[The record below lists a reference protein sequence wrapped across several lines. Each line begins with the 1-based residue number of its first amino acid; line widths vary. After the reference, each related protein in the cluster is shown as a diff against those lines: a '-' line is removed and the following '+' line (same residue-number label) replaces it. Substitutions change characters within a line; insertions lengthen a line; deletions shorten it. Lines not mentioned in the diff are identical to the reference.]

1 MDQAQ
6 TIFSLANA
14 WLKVKL
20 ETIKNCWQHTKILAF
35 KERTI
40 CDFDLVKYLTSTLP
54 LEEEIVAKLNGTIPN
69 SPGNFDNKFTVVSQL
84 NLEADESEMIVCYTT
99 STTNNEGT
107 AEGNVD
113 ETEENDNTE
122 QDEQRVDIVECKKWL
137 REAYET
143 ILMHE
148 VPLDDLDRKLHRR
161 IQMRLADSCAE
172 LSESK
177 EQTDLRSYF
186 TNGGAEGN
194 TDNMMDEILIEQFR
208 LSKLRLYHSDTYK
221 IENIDNYSE
230 SDREM
235 TAYRLCAKILD
246 CLFSG
251 TGLRLLDDEPGCIA
265 MKEEIVLSRKYEIKT
280 KNVLAMDFIGSSGY
294 MHTLEKKEGVYVASL
309 IEEITLPTNKSQIKH
324 VLKTVNALFTFK
336 NHMTKLAAEVGEDME
351 VRVPAPKL
359 KECGGRRTSRP
370 LTNFES
376 GDSNKPFKTCEICRH
391 RQTPVLIDQDAIT
404 DREEFPS
411 LYPNIDVIEFDGAEH
426 QFATLKYEG
435 YIRCEELADLAE
447 NDTIENIE
455 GFKLI
460 AKDHVSLVELCD
472 GYAFYL
478 KDIGT
483 PELQRKVKF
492 STYCTQDNRIQRMD
506 TYECNGTIHGVIDLI
521 NKCVHLK
528 IEHNNI
534 DRHPPPPAVEHH
546 NVEINNLVRSFIR
559 SRVRTRDVT
568 AIYNEL
574 ITEYSQS
581 LVTLGQIYY
590 WWNIEMKEQYRLA
603 ENQFDSRR
611 MLIERSPGFHKK
623 NYYFIIYKS
632 AN

>member
-1 MDQAQ
+1 MNFDETGLYYQQ
-6 TIFSLANA
+6 PPRRTICSESLGD
-14 WLKVKL
+14 LKK
-20 ETIKNCWQHTKILAF
+20 K
-35 KERTI
+35 RTI

-221 IENIDNYSE
+221 LLNILRCMQW
-230 SDREM
+230 DR
-235 TAYRLCAKILD
+235 AKIV
-246 CLFSG
+246 G
-251 TGLRLLDDEPGCIA
+251 
-265 MKEEIVLSRKYEIKT
+265 LSRKYEIKT

-336 NHMTKLAAEVGEDME
+336 
-351 VRVPAPKL
+351 VRLFRCFFNSQNSSSSNL
-359 KECGGRRTSRP
+359 KESHDKTGCRSWGRYGKCGGRRTSRP

-492 STYCTQDNRIQRMD
+492 STYCTQDNRIQR
-506 TYECNGTIHGVIDLI
+506 
-521 NKCVHLK
+521 
-528 IEHNNI
+528 
-534 DRHPPPPAVEHH
+534 
-546 NVEINNLVRSFIR
+546 
-559 SRVRTRDVT
+559 
-568 AIYNEL
+568 
-574 ITEYSQS
+574 
-581 LVTLGQIYY
+581 
-590 WWNIEMKEQYRLA
+590 
-603 ENQFDSRR
+603 
-611 MLIERSPGFHKK
+611 
-623 NYYFIIYKS
+623 
-632 AN
+632 

>member
-186 TNGGAEGN
+186 TKAATPYLPEKFDQSHVDHIADKIKCYEMKDDTLSMYESILDLMESENLPIELALLQIDTFKAKFLKTEGRTTEGYTMLKVVEYLLETLNDWRQDDSETTIYRRIATIFDFMFRDTHVKLAEETACDRSKHKRQYNAIVFGASS
-194 TDNMMDEILIEQFR
+194 T
-208 LSKLRLYHSDTYK
+208 
-221 IENIDNYSE
+221 
-230 SDREM
+230 DRELCGRKIDLLVRYGRDTKDLELSSNEFKKPSI
-235 TAYRLCAKILD
+235 TASNAITQQCKNLRVNGAILNHLHGLNKKIDSLLAMDWIGSTGYIYCLVAHHGIYVAKFIDILTIPTSVNG
-246 CLFSG
+246 LLEFKN
-251 TGLRLLDDEPGCIA
+251 TLRLLFAYKDFTLRIGIIA
-265 MKEEIVLSRKYEIKT
+265 EHSLKERRKVDRFREVIDVAVATPSPTLHHELFFTPTMHRVKKT
-280 KNVLAMDFIGSSGY
+280 KTENNV
-294 MHTLEKKEGVYVASL
+294 
-309 IEEITLPTNKSQIKH
+309 
-324 VLKTVNALFTFK
+324 
-336 NHMTKLAAEVGEDME
+336 
-351 VRVPAPKL
+351 
-359 KECGGRRTSRP
+359 
-370 LTNFES
+370 
-376 GDSNKPFKTCEICRH
+376 
-391 RQTPVLIDQDAIT
+391 
-404 DREEFPS
+404 
-411 LYPNIDVIEFDGAEH
+411 
-426 QFATLKYEG
+426 
-435 YIRCEELADLAE
+435 
-447 NDTIENIE
+447 
-455 GFKLI
+455 
-460 AKDHVSLVELCD
+460 
-472 GYAFYL
+472 
-478 KDIGT
+478 
-483 PELQRKVKF
+483 
-492 STYCTQDNRIQRMD
+492 
-506 TYECNGTIHGVIDLI
+506 
-521 NKCVHLK
+521 
-528 IEHNNI
+528 
-534 DRHPPPPAVEHH
+534 
-546 NVEINNLVRSFIR
+546 
-559 SRVRTRDVT
+559 
-568 AIYNEL
+568 
-574 ITEYSQS
+574 
-581 LVTLGQIYY
+581 
-590 WWNIEMKEQYRLA
+590 
-603 ENQFDSRR
+603 
-611 MLIERSPGFHKK
+611 
-623 NYYFIIYKS
+623 
-632 AN
+632 